1 MNVTMFRRRRQRLH
15 FSWLALLALLL
26 QQVAMVV
33 YACPQT
39 EMLPPQVMMSDC
51 ESMEMPDPAAP
62 LLCDQHCQ
70 RDHLTTPDLRVAQ
83 VPPLA
88 LPPPYFD
95 LAASLLPPAPAQY
108 YEDVPTCR
116 SDPPAAERF
125 CSLQI

>member
-15 FSWLALLALLL
+15 FAWLALLALLL

-70 RDHLTTPDLRVAQ
+70 RDHLTTPDLRVEQ
-83 VPPLA
+83 VRV
-88 LPPPYFD
+88 
-95 LAASLLPPAPAQY
+95 AAT
-108 YEDVPTCR
+108 V
-116 SDPPAAERF
+116 F
-125 CSLQI
+125 